1 MLARDPAVVG
11 YRPSPDAIVLP
22 ADRDRPEK
30 KNGMPDVIH
39 SRGNHR
45 VRSDLPRSRVRPRP
59 LTDPE
64 LLAYVPN
71 FWSRARSVAALS
83 LIADLSACMLAWL
96 ATGVDA
102 RPAVLVSVMIVVL
115 FAGSKLYDSRL
126 NLSALDDL
134 PAVAGRWVIACSLV
148 AIAGAGIDGRPM
160 ANVLADVEVLAFPLT
175 VLLLLILGRAV
186 AYAIIRWARR
196 TGRVGHRAL
205 ILGAGLV
212 GHEIAQLL
220 QEHPQYGLRP
230 YCFLDSDPKLVDS
243 LDALPVLGGPDV
255 LERTLVE
262 NHIHVVIVAFSAM
275 KESDMV
281 PFIRTCDR
289 LEAELFVV
297 PRLYELHHVDG
308 DMDTVWGVP
317 LVRLRR
323 AAYRSAMWRVKR
335 LGDIV
340 LSGLALFVLSIPMA
354 LVALGVRLDGGPGI
368 IFRQERVGVD
378 GRPVTVM
385 KFRSMRPVN
394 EAESQ
399 TNWNIAKDNRLSAF
413 GKFIR
418 KTSLD
423 ELPQLINI
431 LRGDMSVVGPR
442 PERPYF
448 VEQFQQMYPA
458 YGARHRVPCGLT
470 GWAAVNGLRGDTSIA
485 ERARFDNYYIQN
497 WSLWL
502 DVKILVRTVGSVI
515 TGAGG

>member
-1 MLARDPAVVG
+1 M
-11 YRPSPDAIVLP
+11 
-22 ADRDRPEK
+22 
-30 KNGMPDVIH
+30 
-39 SRGNHR
+39 
-45 VRSDLPRSRVRPRP
+45 
-59 LTDPE
+59 
-64 LLAYVPN
+64 LAYVPN
-71 FWSRARSVAALS
+71 FWSRVRSVAALS
-83 LIADLSACMLAWL
+83 VLADVAACLLAWL
-96 ATGVDA
+96 VTGVDA
-102 RPAVLVSVMIVVL
+102 RPALLMTMMIVLL

-134 PAVAGRWVIACSLV
+134 PAIAGRWVIACAVV
-148 AIAGAGIDGRPM
+148 AIVGAGIDGRPM
-160 ANVLADVEVLAFPLT
+160 ANVLDELQVLAFPLT
-175 VLLLLILGRAV
+175 LLILLIVVRAV
-186 AYAIIRWARR
+186 AYAVIRWARR

-220 QEHPQYGLRP
+220 QDHPQYGLRP
-230 YCFLDSDPKLVDS
+230 FCFLDRDPKVVDS
-243 LDALPVLGGPDV
+243 MDGLPVLGGPEV
-255 LERTLVE
+255 LERTLVD
-262 NHIHVVIVAFSAM
+262 NRIHVVIVAFSAM

-308 DMDTVWGVP
+308 DMDTVRGVP

-323 AAYRSAMWRVKR
+323 SAYRSAMWRVKR
-335 LGDIV
+335 LVDIA
-340 LSGLALFVLSIPMA
+340 LSGAALLLLSIPMA
-354 LVALGVRLDGGPGI
+354 IVALGVRLDGGPGI
-368 IFRQERVGVD
+368 IFKQERVGVD

-399 TNWNIAKDNRLSAF
+399 TNWNIAKDDRLSRF

-448 VEQFQQMYPA
+448 VEQFQEMYPA

-502 DVKILVRTVGSVI
+502 DVKIIVRTIGSVVS
-515 TGAGG
+515 GAGG

>member
-1 MLARDPAVVG
+1 
-11 YRPSPDAIVLP
+11 
-22 ADRDRPEK
+22 
-30 KNGMPDVIH
+30 
-39 SRGNHR
+39 
-45 VRSDLPRSRVRPRP
+45 
-59 LTDPE
+59 
-64 LLAYVPN
+64 
-71 FWSRARSVAALS
+71 
-83 LIADLSACMLAWL
+83 
-96 ATGVDA
+96 
-102 RPAVLVSVMIVVL
+102 
-115 FAGSKLYDSRL
+115 
-126 NLSALDDL
+126 
-134 PAVAGRWVIACSLV
+134 
-148 AIAGAGIDGRPM
+148 
-160 ANVLADVEVLAFPLT
+160 
-175 VLLLLILGRAV
+175 
-186 AYAIIRWARR
+186 
-196 TGRVGHRAL
+196 
-205 ILGAGLV
+205 
-212 GHEIAQLL
+212 
-220 QEHPQYGLRP
+220 
-230 YCFLDSDPKLVDS
+230 
-243 LDALPVLGGPDV
+243 
-255 LERTLVE
+255 
-262 NHIHVVIVAFSAM
+262 
-275 KESDMV
+275 MV
-281 PFIRTCDR
+281 PLIRTCDR
-289 LEAELFVV
+289 LESELFVV
-297 PRLYELHHVDG
+297 PRLYELHHVEG

-323 AAYRSAMWRVKR
+323 SAYRSPMWRVKR

-340 LSGLALFVLSIPMA
+340 LSGLALVVLSIPMA

-423 ELPQLINI
+423 ELPQLINT

-502 DVKILVRTVGSVI
+502 DIKIIVRTIGSVV
-515 TGAGG
+515 TGSGG

>member
-1 MLARDPAVVG
+1 MT
-11 YRPSPDAIVLP
+11 
-22 ADRDRPEK
+22 
-30 KNGMPDVIH
+30 DVID
-39 SRGNHR
+39 SRGKHR
-45 VRSDLPRSRVRPRP
+45 AVSGSTRPRP
-59 LTDPE
+59 RLLTDPE
-64 LLAYVPN
+64 LHAYTPTLWTRV
-71 FWSRARSVAALS
+71 RSVAAATV
-83 LIADLSACMLAWL
+83 IADVTACLLAWML
-96 ATGVDA
+96 TGIDA
-102 RPAVLVSVMIVVL
+102 RPALLMTVIVVAL

-134 PAVAGRWVIACSLV
+134 PAIAGRWIIACAAV
-148 AIAGAGIDGRPM
+148 AIVGAGVESRPM
-160 ANVLADVEVLAFPLT
+160 ANVVEELHVLAFPLALLAL
-175 VLLLLILGRAV
+175 VLIGRALV
-186 AYAIIRWARR
+186 YAAIRWARR

-205 ILGAGLV
+205 ILGAGVV

-220 QEHPQYGLRP
+220 QDHPQYGLRP
-230 YCFLDSDPKLVDS
+230 YCFLDSDPKVVDS
-243 LDALPVLGGPDV
+243 MDVLPVLGGPEE
-255 LERTLVE
+255 LERTLTD
-262 NHIHVVIVAFSAM
+262 NRIHVVIVAFSSM
-275 KESDMV
+275 KESEMV
-281 PFIRTCDR
+281 PLIRTCDR
-289 LEAELFVV
+289 LESELFVV
-297 PRLYELHHVDG
+297 PRLYELHHVEG

-323 AAYRSAMWRVKR
+323 SAYRSPMWRVKR

-340 LSGLALFVLSIPMA
+340 LSGLALVVLSIPMA

-502 DVKILVRTVGSVI
+502 DIKIMLRTVGSVVS
-515 TGAGG
+515 GAGG

>member
-1 MLARDPAVVG
+1 M
-11 YRPSPDAIVLP
+11 
-22 ADRDRPEK
+22 
-30 KNGMPDVIH
+30 
-39 SRGNHR
+39 
-45 VRSDLPRSRVRPRP
+45 

-64 LLAYVPN
+64 LHEYVPTL
-71 FWSRARSVAALS
+71 WTRVRGVRTITLASD
-83 LIADLSACMLAWL
+83 ISACLLAWL
-96 ATGVDA
+96 VTGASA
-102 RPAVLVSVMIVVL
+102 RPAVLVSLVLVVL
-115 FAGSKLYDSRL
+115 FLGSRLYESRL
-126 NLSALDDL
+126 NLAVLDDL
-134 PAVAGRWVIACSLV
+134 PAIVGRWVIACALV
-148 AIAGAGIDGRPM
+148 AMVGAGIDNRPVS
-160 ANVLADVEVLAFPLT
+160 NVLDEVHLLAYPLT
-175 VLLLLILGRAV
+175 LLVLLVLGRAI
-186 AYAIIRWARR
+186 AYGVIRWARQ

-205 ILGAGLV
+205 ILGAGVV
-212 GHEIAQLL
+212 GHEIAHLL

-230 YCFLDSDPKLVDS
+230 YCFLDSDPKVAESIDG
-243 LDALPVLGGPDV
+243 LPTLGDPTM
-255 LERTLVE
+255 LEHTLAE
-262 NHIHVVIVAFSAM
+262 HRIHVVIVAFSAM
-275 KESDMV
+275 KESEMV
-281 PFIRTCDR
+281 PLIRTCDR

-297 PRLYELHHVDG
+297 PRLYELHHLEG
-308 DMDTVWGVP
+308 DMDTVWGIP

-323 AAYRSAMWRVKR
+323 AAYRSPMWRVKR
-335 LGDIV
+335 LADIV
-340 LSGLALFVLSIPMA
+340 MSGLAVLVLSPVMA
-354 LVALGVRLDGGPGI
+354 LVALGARLDGGPGI

-394 EAESQ
+394 ETESQ
-399 TNWNIAKDNRLSAF
+399 TNWNIAKDNRLSRF

-448 VEQFQQMYPA
+448 VSQFQEMYPS

-502 DVKILVRTVGSVI
+502 DIKIILRTIGSVV